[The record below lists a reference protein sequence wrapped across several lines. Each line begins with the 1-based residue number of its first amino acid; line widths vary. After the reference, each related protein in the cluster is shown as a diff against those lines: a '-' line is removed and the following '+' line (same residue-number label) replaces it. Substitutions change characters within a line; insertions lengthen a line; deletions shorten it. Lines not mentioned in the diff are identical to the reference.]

1 MTSRNLK
8 NFEFR
13 LGRQGI
19 MLFAVGMSL
28 LLFFVF
34 IIGVMVGLH
43 IDAYPEKIAGLPD
56 IIRKRLYNPAV
67 NTERINPGGEK
78 TKIPLPGDAGNAV
91 SLPDSPP
98 LEEEEP
104 TAPPGLEEKKSS
116 PATSPSGSM
125 NDKKKSVDVGGD
137 AGTKPAATLPVVKE
151 QKSKLPPSDVAGK
164 DDAQPTKV
172 EGKYLVQAGSFKNI
186 NKAKELS
193 KKIILLGYK
202 PRVATTEVAGKGKW
216 SRVVIDGF
224 ETMEEAK
231 KAAGLLSEKI
241 KGLNCI
247 VRPIK

>member
-19 MLFAVGMSL
+19 ILFAVGMSL

-43 IDAYPEKIAGLPD
+43 IDAYPEKIAGLPE

-67 NTERINPGGEK
+67 NTEGINPGGEK
-78 TKIPLPGDAGNAV
+78 TKIHLPGDGGNV
-91 SLPDSPP
+91 VPLPDSLP

-104 TAPPGLEEKKSS
+104 TALPRLEEKKSS
-116 PATSPSGSM
+116 PAASPSGNM

-137 AGTKPAATLPVVKE
+137 REARPAATQPVVKE
-151 QKSKLPPSDVAGK
+151 QESKLPPSDVAGK
-164 DDAQPTKV
+164 DDAQPPKFGG
-172 EGKYLVQAGSFKNI
+172 EYLVQAGSFKNI
-186 NKAKELS
+186 NKAEKLS
-193 KKIILLGYK
+193 NKIIALGYK
-202 PRVATTEVAGKGKW
+202 PRVVTTEVAGKGKW
-216 SRVVIDGF
+216 SRVVIEGF
-224 ETMEEAK
+224 ETKEEAK
-231 KAAGLLSEKI
+231 KAAGVLSEKI
-241 KGLNCI
+241 KGVNCI

>member
-1 MTSRNLK
+1 
-8 NFEFR
+8 
-13 LGRQGI
+13 

-43 IDAYPEKIAGLPD
+43 IDAYPEKIAGLPE
-56 IIRKRLYNPAV
+56 IIRKQLYNPAV
-67 NTERINPGGEK
+67 HTERINPGGEK
-78 TKIPLPGDAGNAV
+78 TKIPLPGDGGNAV
-91 SLPDSPP
+91 SLPDSLP

-116 PATSPSGSM
+116 PAASPSGKGKE
-125 NDKKKSVDVGGD
+125 DDTQPPKVG
-137 AGTKPAATLPVVKE
+137 
-151 QKSKLPPSDVAGK
+151 
-164 DDAQPTKV
+164 
-172 EGKYLVQAGSFKNI
+172 GKYLVQAGSFKNI

-193 KKIILLGYK
+193 KKIIALGYK
-202 PRVATTEVAGKGKW
+202 PRVATTEVAGKGQW

>member
-19 MLFAVGMSL
+19 ILFAVGMSL

-67 NTERINPGGEK
+67 NTEGINPGGEK
-78 TKIPLPGDAGNAV
+78 TKIPLPDDAGDV
-91 SLPDSPP
+91 VPLPDS
-98 LEEEEP
+98 LSLKEEAP
-104 TAPPGLEEKKSS
+104 TASPGLEEKKSS
-116 PATSPSGSM
+116 PVASPSGKGKE
-125 NDKKKSVDVGGD
+125 DDTQPPKVGG
-137 AGTKPAATLPVVKE
+137 E
-151 QKSKLPPSDVAGK
+151 
-164 DDAQPTKV
+164 
-172 EGKYLVQAGSFKNI
+172 YLVQAGSFKNI
-186 NKAKELS
+186 NKAEELS
-193 KKIILLGYK
+193 NKIIPLGYK
-202 PRVATTEVAGKGKW
+202 PRVVTMEVPGKGKW

-224 ETMEEAK
+224 ETKEEAK
-231 KAAGLLSEKI
+231 KAAGVLSEKI
-241 KGLNCI
+241 KSVNCI

>member
-1 MTSRNLK
+1 
-8 NFEFR
+8 
-13 LGRQGI
+13 

-34 IIGVMVGLH
+34 IVGVMVGLH

-67 NTERINPGGEK
+67 NTEGINPGGEK
-78 TKIPLPGDAGNAV
+78 TKIPLPGDAGNV
-91 SLPDSPP
+91 VPLPDS
-98 LEEEEP
+98 LSLKEEEP
-104 TAPPGLEEKKSS
+104 TAPLGLEEKKSS
-116 PATSPSGSM
+116 PFASPSG
-125 NDKKKSVDVGGD
+125 KG
-137 AGTKPAATLPVVKE
+137 KE
-151 QKSKLPPSDVAGK
+151 
-164 DDAQPTKV
+164 DDAQPPKV
-172 EGKYLVQAGSFKNI
+172 GGGYLVQAGSFKNI

-193 KKIILLGYK
+193 KKIISLGYK

>member
-13 LGRQGI
+13 LGRRGI

-67 NTERINPGGEK
+67 NTGRINPGGEK
-78 TKIPLPGDAGNAV
+78 TKIPLPGDAGNV
-91 SLPDSPP
+91 VPLPDSLP

-116 PATSPSGSM
+116 PAASPSGKGKE
-125 NDKKKSVDVGGD
+125 DDTQPPKVG
-137 AGTKPAATLPVVKE
+137 E
-151 QKSKLPPSDVAGK
+151 
-164 DDAQPTKV
+164 
-172 EGKYLVQAGSFKNI
+172 KYFVQAGSFQNI
-186 NKAKELS
+186 NKADELS
-193 KKIILLGYK
+193 NKIIPLGYK
-202 PRVATTEVAGKGKW
+202 PRVATTEVPGKGKW
-216 SRVVIDGF
+216 SRVVIEGF
-224 ETMEEAK
+224 ETKEEAK
-231 KAAGLLSEKI
+231 KAAGVLSEKI
-241 KGLNCI
+241 KSVNCI